1 MFLSNMNYDQ
11 QYLKNYYTKRNY
23 SNLEV
28 DGKVTDYLGDIVALI
43 GFGVIVVII
52 VFLIIGLS

>member
-28 DGKVTDYLGDIVALI
+28 DGTVSDYAKDVVTLLGLIGIVA
-43 GFGVIVVII
+43 IVS
-52 VFLIIGLS
+52 FLITL

>member
-1 MFLSNMNYDQ
+1 MNYDQ

-43 GFGVIVVII
+43 GFGVIVA
-52 VFLIIGLS
+52 IIGFLVSLS